1 MKYAYDLHIHSVLSP
16 CADVLMTPHNIFNMA
31 NIKGLDI
38 IAVTDHNSCLQ
49 LKVLEEISKS
59 YDILFI
65 PGIEVTVKE
74 DFDVLCYFKTVDDAL
89 RFDQL
94 LDTYKR
100 KETYDQDLY
109 GMQELTNIYDEV
121 IELYPYL
128 LTHKL
133 DITFE
138 SLQDL
143 LKSFEHIIVFAHID
157 RPFRSGIAY
166 VDKTR
171 NKAIIEYKHKKPSD
185 IHAKWIHNSDAHQIV
200 DILERTEKNM
210 IDLEHLD
217 IDCFFKVL
225 NDE

>member
-31 NIKGLDI
+31 NIKGLNI

-59 YDILFI
+59 YDMLFI

-74 DFDVLCYFKTVDDAL
+74 DFDVLCYFKTVDDAIK
-89 RFDQL
+89 FDQQ
-94 LDTYKR
+94 LDVYKI
-100 KETYDQDLY
+100 KETYDTDLF
-109 GMQELTNIYDEV
+109 GMQEITNIYDET
-121 IELYPYL
+121 IDLYPYL
-128 LTHKL
+128 LTNKL

-138 SLQDL
+138 SLQGL
-143 LKSFEHIIVFAHID
+143 LKPFEHILVFAHID
-157 RPFRSGIAY
+157 RPFRSGIAHIDKIK
-166 VDKTR
+166 DKT
-171 NKAIIEYKHKKPSD
+171 IIEYKHKKPED
-185 IHAKWIHNSDAHQIV
+185 IHGRWVYNSDAHQIV

-210 IDLEHLD
+210 IDLDKLD
-217 IDCFFKVL
+217 IDCFFRVF